1 MEKNK
6 RIHKQTQKTNKNT
19 HENEERKDKKD
30 YWLDYILDG
39 LRKNIEKTNKTGL
52 TEYLKKN
59 KSAVIVIFSAIAIP
73 YLKAI
78 FYAFQRGRF
87 SVYDI
92 SENYISVGDNVI
104 QEGILYLGAVVV
116 IIFFITLNL
125 AITPRKGRIW
135 ENVRNHIILYVIQY
149 ACMVLFAYPE
159 VTNLVKYFKSKEVRS
174 FLTWVLVAIVMLN
187 LLPFFVKVYC
197 RLAMEDKD
205 DKKDELSNFDLNKKI
220 GLAAGVLFFMALTV
234 VFSYCW
240 GRSDEGNKT
249 MYKCVREEVDEALQ
263 EEDDNESNVVKDEE
277 NAEEETDEEVKG
289 EFADNICA
297 DGYVYYAIV
306 DEQPNRYI
314 VCILDVKTTDGNEK
328 YIINTARK
336 KIIQNTG
343 VEVFNKEVC
352 KARSK

>member
-19 HENEERKDKKD
+19 HKNEESRDKKD
-30 YWLDYILDG
+30 YWLDYILEG
-39 LRKNIEKTNKTGL
+39 LRKDIENANKTGL

-87 SVYDI
+87 SMYDI

-135 ENVRNHIILYVIQY
+135 ENVRNHIILYSIQCVCIIAFVCPGIIKILIYLKLKEVIFLLVI
-149 ACMVLFAYPE
+149 VLFIVAAL
-159 VTNLVKYFKSKEVRS
+159 NFLS
-174 FLTWVLVAIVMLN
+174 FFIKIL
-187 LLPFFVKVYC
+187 C
-197 RLAMEDKD
+197 RLAGK
-205 DKKDELSNFDLNKKI
+205 NKQENLLEADFHKMRL
-220 GLAAGVLFFMALTV
+220 GLAFAFLFSMAFSVTISYFMGQTV
-234 VFSYCW
+234 
-240 GRSDEGNKT
+240 ENNKT

-263 EEDDNESNVVKDEE
+263 EEDDN
-277 NAEEETDEEVKG
+277 
-289 EFADNICA
+289 ICA

-306 DEQPNRYI
+306 DEQPDRYI
-314 VCILDVKTTDGNEK
+314 VCVLDVKTTDENEK

-343 VEVFNKEVC
+343 VEVFDKEV
-352 KARSK
+352 SKK

>member
-1 MEKNK
+1 MGKNK

-19 HENEERKDKKD
+19 HKNEERKDKKD
-30 YWLDYILDG
+30 YWLDYILDI
-39 LRKNIEKTNKTGL
+39 LRKNIEKANKTGL

-104 QEGILYLGAVVV
+104 QEGILYFGAVVV

-159 VTNLVKYFKSKEVRS
+159 VTNLVKYFKSKEVRN
-174 FLTWVLVAIVMLN
+174 FLTWVLFAIVMLN

-197 RLAMEDKD
+197 RLALEDKD

-249 MYKCVREEVDEALQ
+249 MYKCVR
-263 EEDDNESNVVKDEE
+263 
-277 NAEEETDEEVKG
+277 EEVKG

-343 VEVFNKEVC
+343 VEVFKKEV
-352 KARSK
+352 SKN